1 MSEIAT
7 PKFAANAARRP
18 QRTRI
23 KFCGMTR
30 VEDALLAASLGV
42 DAIGLIFA
50 ARSKRRVTP
59 DAAAGIRDA
68 LPPFVDTVAL
78 FMDNP
83 ADEVSEAIER
93 VRPSLLQF
101 HGDEND
107 AFCAA
112 FGLPYMK
119 AVAMGGEGSAGENQS
134 GEDHAGEDRTGGR
147 LETLIVR
154 WPRAVAFLFNSHAKG
169 EAGGSGNTFDWA
181 RVPDDFARPFLV
193 AGGLTPENVFEA
205 IRTTACWGVDVSSG
219 IEIRD
224 APGIK
229 DPARMRRFVAEVG
242 RADAAQFG

>member
-1 MSEIAT
+1 MSESAAPVFAT
-7 PKFAANAARRP
+7 DAARRP

-30 VEDALLAASLGV
+30 AEDALLAASLGV

-68 LPPFVDTVAL
+68 LQPFVDTVAL

-83 ADEVSEAIER
+83 ADEVSAAIER
-93 VRPSLLQF
+93 VGPSLLQF
-101 HGDEND
+101 HGDEDD

-119 AVAMGGEGSAGENQS
+119 AVAMGGEG
-134 GEDHAGEDRTGGR
+134 GEDPS
-147 LETLIVR
+147 TLVSR
-154 WPRAVAFLFNSHAKG
+154 WPRAVAFLFDSHAKG
-169 EAGGSGNTFDWA
+169 EAGGSGKTFDWA

-193 AGGLTPENVFEA
+193 AGGLTPDNVFDA
-205 IRTTACWGVDVSSG
+205 VRTTACWGVDVSSG
-219 IEIRD
+219 IEIVD

-229 DPARMRRFVAEVG
+229 DPARMRRFVAEVA
-242 RADAAQFG
+242 RADAVLPG

>member
-1 MSEIAT
+1 MSEIDVPQSLIELST
-7 PKFAANAARRP
+7 NDLSTIDIARRP

-50 ARSKRRVTP
+50 ARSKRRMTSE
-59 DAAAGIRDA
+59 AAASIRDA

-83 ADEVSEAIER
+83 ADEVSAAIER

-101 HGDEND
+101 HGDEDD

-119 AVAMGGEGSAGENQS
+119 AVAMGGEGGE
-134 GEDHAGEDRTGGR
+134 APTM
-147 LETLIVR
+147 LISR
-154 WPRAVAFLFNSHAKG
+154 WPRAVAFLFDSHAKG
-169 EAGGSGNTFDWA
+169 EAGGSGKTFDWA

-193 AGGLTPENVFEA
+193 AGGLTPDNVFEA

-219 IEIRD
+219 IEISD

-229 DPARMRRFVAEVG
+229 DSARMRRFVAEVA
-242 RADAAQFG
+242 RADAIRPA